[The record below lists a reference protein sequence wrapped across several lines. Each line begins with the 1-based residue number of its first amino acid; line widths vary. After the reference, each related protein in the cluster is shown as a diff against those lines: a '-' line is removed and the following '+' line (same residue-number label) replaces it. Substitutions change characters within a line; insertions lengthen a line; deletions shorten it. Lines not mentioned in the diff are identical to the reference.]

1 MCGNRIRELVFFGVY
16 GSLPYTL
23 FYFYRKEDSM
33 LYFLIAIVAS
43 IAVWSFGLV
52 FIDKNR
58 KEEEERIRQE
68 KRRAE
73 EMAEKRK
80 RDELIAKKS
89 AVLQKLITEDEYYK
103 FKCENLSAWDYFMTR
118 YSAYELAEIVQN
130 ETANREIAKYYSAF
144 EKALSARK
152 FERCEYIVQSARHTF
167 PREKYARIYHYFLER
182 CMNDLYPFREL
193 DDRMWYLLVEIAD
206 LDLEN
211 LPFLKKQCAEYSVI
225 VTTQKKKAI
234 LLEKHGKIE
243 EALAT
248 CNNAISCGLLDRSN
262 PWEARK
268 AKLEKKLYK

>member
-1 MCGNRIRELVFFGVY
+1 
-16 GSLPYTL
+16 
-23 FYFYRKEDSM
+23 M

-103 FKCENLSAWDYFMTR
+103 FKRENLSAWDYFMTR

-144 EKALSARK
+144 EKALTFRE
-152 FERCEYIVQSARHTF
+152 FERCEYVVQSARHTF

-211 LPFLKKQCAEYSVI
+211 LPFLKKQCAEYAVI

>member
-1 MCGNRIRELVFFGVY
+1 M
-16 GSLPYTL
+16 
-23 FYFYRKEDSM
+23 FYF
-33 LYFLIAIVAS
+33 FIAI
-43 IAVWSFGLV
+43 IALSTTWKIIKEIIKSK
-52 FIDKNR
+52 IDKKR
-58 KEEEERIRQE
+58 KEEAERLRIEKLQEEERE
-68 KRRAE
+68 K
-73 EMAEKRK
+73 KRIK
-80 RDELIAKKS
+80 DEVIAKRS
-89 AVLQKLITEDEYYK
+89 AELQKLLTEDEYYK
-103 FKCENLSAWDYFMTR
+103 FKRENLSAWDYFMTR

-144 EKALSARK
+144 EKALTFRE
-152 FERCEYIVQSARHTF
+152 FERCEYVVQSARHTF

-211 LPFLKKQCAEYSVI
+211 LSFLKKQCAEYAVI
-225 VTTQKKKAI
+225 VNTQKKKAI

-248 CNNAISCGLLDRSN
+248 CNNAISYGLLDRSN
-262 PWEARK
+262 PWEVRK